1 MKRYFFLAVLLL
13 AAFVF
18 LGCSANRF
26 MISKDGRDY
35 YFGSN
40 RKGLY
45 KMLCESGDLK
55 KVLDR
60 ASMPANLKK
69 DFYRYDCGEPSADK
83 VQGLYALLS
92 PDEKQS
98 LRSAFEAQGYEINAS
113 PCA

>member
-1 MKRYFFLAVLLL
+1 MLL
-13 AAFVF
+13 AAVVSF
-18 LGCSANRF
+18 GCSTNRF
-26 MISKDGRDY
+26 TLLKDGRDY
-35 YFGSN
+35 YFASN

-45 KMLCESGDLK
+45 KMLCASGDLK

-69 DFYRYDCGEPSADK
+69 DFYRYDCVEPSADK

-92 PDEKQS
+92 PDEKHS
-98 LRSAFEAQGYEINAS
+98 LQSAFEAQGYEINAS